1 MLYFTRWKALA
12 IILTALIVCLFAVPN
27 FFPQERVKTWPV
39 WAQRHI
45 VLGLD
50 LQGGSYLLLEVDS
63 NYVKKEKLDQV
74 RDEVRRVLR
83 EAKIGYTGLSARADA
98 VEVRIKE
105 TDLQAALPKLR
116 ELSQPLGGLL
126 GSSGQ
131 RSLEVSDAGGGL
143 IRLVVPQAAITDR
156 VRQTIEQ
163 SIQIVERR
171 INQLG
176 TVEPLIQRQGTDR
189 ILVQVPGL
197 QDPTELKR
205 ILGQTAKMEFRMVD
219 STVSPDQ
226 AQRGS
231 VPADSEILMSEQSPK
246 VPYVIKKQVLV
257 SGGDLTDAQPGFD
270 QRTNEPIVN
279 FKFNSSGSRKFAQA
293 TSENVGLPFAIILD
307 NKVISAPV
315 IREPITGG
323 QGQISGSF
331 TVQAANEL
339 ALLLRA
345 GALPAP
351 LTVIEERTV
360 GPGLG
365 QDSIEKGEL
374 AAYVGSIMVIVFML
388 VTYRLFGVF
397 ANIAVAINV
406 AMIFGI
412 LSLLNAT
419 LTLPGIA
426 GIVLTVGIAVDSN
439 VLIYERIRE
448 ELRGGRNA
456 ISAIDAGFR
465 RALSTILD
473 SNITTFIAAAVLFY
487 IGTGPGPRL
496 RRYARHRHHH
506 HSLHRLYPHQ
516 PDRRRLGAMETAE
529 DRADLGISLVT
540 QFVLIGL
547 GILIAVL
554 TVVAVLD
561 LLPPL
566 RIVPDDTHFDFTR
579 FRRISFP
586 ISAALSILAIV
597 LFFTH
602 GLNFGID
609 FRGGTLLEVQNKS
622 GPADIGAMRATLST
636 LGLGDIQLQQF
647 GGPNDVLIRVAEQPG
662 GDSAQQA
669 AVTKVRTALGD
680 SVDYRRV
687 EVVGPRVSGELLA
700 YGMLGLML
708 AIFAILIY
716 LWFRFE
722 WQFALGAMIA
732 NVHDIV
738 LTIGFMSITQVDFD
752 LTSIAA
758 LLTILGYSLND
769 TVVIYD
775 RIREML
781 RRYKKMPM
789 PQLLNESIN
798 STLSRSII
806 THVTVTLALL
816 ALLVFGGHAIH
827 SFTAVMMFGV
837 VLVGTYTSIFI
848 AAPILIYLGVGEH
861 RDAPDKP
868 AKKK

>member
-12 IILTALIVCLFAVPN
+12 IILTALAVCLCAVPN
-27 FFPQERVKTWPV
+27 FFPEATVKTWPQ
-39 WAQRHI
+39 WARRHL

-50 LQGGSYLLLEVDS
+50 LQGGSHLLLEVDA
-63 NYVKKEKLDQV
+63 NAVKKDKLDQL
-74 RDEVRRVLR
+74 RDDVRRVLR
-83 EAKIGYTGLSARADA
+83 ENKIVYTGLAPRADS
-98 VEVRIKE
+98 VEVRVTKD
-105 TDLQAALPKLR
+105 TDLPTALSKLR

-126 GSSGQ
+126 GTSGQ

-143 IRLVVPQAAITDR
+143 IRLTVPPAAITDR
-156 VRQTIEQ
+156 IRQAVEQ

-171 INQLG
+171 VNELG
-176 TVEPLIQRQGTDR
+176 TVEPLIQRQGNDR

-197 QDPTELKR
+197 GDPSRLIK
-205 ILGQTAKMEFRMVD
+205 ILGQTAKMDFRMVD

-226 AQRGS
+226 AVAGR
-231 VPADSEILMSEQSPK
+231 VPPDSEVLPSAEGSRQ
-246 VPYVIKKQVLV
+246 PYVIKKQVLV

-270 QRTNEPIVN
+270 QRSGEPVVN
-279 FKFNSSGSRKFAQA
+279 FRFNTSGSRKFAQA
-293 TSENVGLPFAIILD
+293 TTENVGQPFAIVLD
-307 NKVISAPV
+307 NEVISAPV
-315 IREPITGG
+315 IRTPITAGS
-323 QGQISGSF
+323 GQISGNF
-331 TVQAANEL
+331 TAQSANEL
-339 ALLLRA
+339 AILLRA

-397 ANIAVAINV
+397 ANVAVAINV
-406 AMIFGI
+406 AMIFGV
-412 LSLLNAT
+412 LSFLNAT

-456 ISAIDAGFR
+456 ISAIDAGFK

-487 IGTGPGPRL
+487 IGTGPVRGF
-496 RRYARHRHHH
+496 AV
-506 HSLHRLYPHQ
+506 
-516 PDRRRLGAMETAE
+516 T
-529 DRADLGISLVT
+529 LGIGIITTVFTAFTLT
-540 QFVLIGL
+540 RLI
-547 GILIAVL
+547 
-554 TVVAVLD
+554 VAGWVRWKR
-561 LLPPL
+561 PQS
-566 RIVPDDTHFDFTR
+566 V
-579 FRRISFP
+579 P
-586 ISAALSILAIV
+586 ISATLSIIAIT

-609 FRGGTLLEVQNKS
+609 FKGGTLLEVQAKS
-622 GPADIGAMRATLST
+622 GAADIGAMRATLNG
-636 LGLGDIQLQQF
+636 LGLGDVQLQQF
-647 GGPNDVLIRVAEQPG
+647 GGPADVLIRVAEQPG
-662 GDSAQQA
+662 GDAAQQQ
-669 AVTKVRTALGD
+669 AVSKVRGALGD

-708 AIFAILIY
+708 AIFVILIY

-738 LTIGFMSITQVDFD
+738 LTIGFMSITQIDFD

-789 PQLLNESIN
+789 PELLNESIN

-848 AAPILIYLGVGEH
+848 AAPILIYLGVGTH
-861 RDAPDKP
+861 RAEAPEP
-868 AKKK
+868 PSKK